1 MLLAWARSGPATAR
15 TIAAWRALGDA
26 AGTLDRAG
34 VSAQGRRFHQARRA
48 RQGPALGAALH
59 EAEAAWIAADF
70 PADGAAIAAI
80 ADAAAADVRPM

>member
-1 MLLAWARSGPATAR
+1 MFPLK
-15 TIAAWRALGDA
+15 AADFIKR
-26 AGTLDRAG
+26 G
-34 VSAQGRRFHQARRA
+34 VTP
-48 RQGPALGAALH
+48 GPALGAALH